1 MKKMKTIF
9 FFFWN
14 LIMGIKRVHIK
25 QLHKETTCP
34 VLIYSIEELMIR
46 KQTAAILPS
55 RRNQHFIKL
64 QQPLPMQ
71 KDPQNNPRA
80 EWQIWCEN
88 NKMLFQSSA

>member
-1 MKKMKTIF
+1 MKTIL

-34 VLIYSIEELMIR
+34 VLIDSFEVHMMR
-46 KQTAAILPS
+46 KQTAAVLTS
-55 RRNQHFIKL
+55 RRKQHRNKM
-64 QQPLPMQ
+64 QQPFPMQ
-71 KDPQNNPRA
+71 RDSQNNPRA
-80 EWQIWCEN
+80 EWQIWSEN